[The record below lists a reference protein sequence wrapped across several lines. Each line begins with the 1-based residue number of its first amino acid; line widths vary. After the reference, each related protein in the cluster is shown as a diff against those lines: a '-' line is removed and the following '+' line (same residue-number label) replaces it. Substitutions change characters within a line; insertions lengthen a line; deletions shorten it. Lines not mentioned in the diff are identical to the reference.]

1 MAMEPL
7 VTVYITNHNY
17 GSYIRQSI
25 ESVISQTFSD
35 YELLIIDDGSTDNS
49 REIIEEFRN
58 LENTNIIFQQNKGL
72 NITNNIALSAAKG
85 KYIMRLDADD
95 YLDSNALLV
104 MSNLLEQDDELG
116 MVFPDYYLVDEQGNI
131 LNLEKRH
138 NFTTEVKLM
147 DQPAHGACTMIRREY
162 LLQLNGYNEDYTCQ
176 DGYELWIK
184 FINTYKVNNVNTAL
198 FYYRRHGANLTGN
211 EDKILTTRARIK
223 EDFLKS
229 SDDSKAVLAILPIR
243 GENSQNH
250 TIAFEKV
257 ENKFLIDLKIN
268 ELLKTDRISKIV
280 ITSPSKQVENHIK
293 THYGHHK
300 VQFFRRDENLAQLN
314 TNLNDTLA
322 DVLLKTTVNDH
333 DYLMVLGVEYPFIS
347 YKTINDAINTIS
359 IFNADSLISVRPET
373 SLFFKHDGEGMKPIL
388 NMDKFTK
395 MERDALY
402 RNIGGIM
409 LATKEFFNSS
419 KLLLGGKVSHIVIGQ
434 KESLGVFSKYDLK
447 VANAIANF

>member
-1 MAMEPL
+1 MEPL
-7 VTVYITNHNY
+7 VSVYITNHNY
-17 GSYIRQSI
+17 GAYIRQSI
-25 ESVISQTFSD
+25 ESVISQTFAD

-49 REIIEEFRN
+49 REIIEEYRELN
-58 LENTNIIFQQNKGL
+58 NVKIIFQQNKGL

-104 MSNLLEQDDELG
+104 MSNLLEKDNELG

-138 NFTTEVKLM
+138 DFTSEVKLM

-184 FINTYKVNNVNTAL
+184 FINSYKVNNVNTAL

-211 EDKILTTRARIK
+211 EDKILTTRAKIK
-223 EDFLKS
+223 EDFLS
-229 SDDSKAVLAILPIR
+229 NSDANKATLAILPIR
-243 GENSQNH
+243 GVNSQNH
-250 TIAFEKV
+250 TTAFEKV
-257 ENKFLIDLKIN
+257 ADKYLLDWKID
-268 ELLKTDRISKIV
+268 ELLKTERVVGIV
-280 ITSPSKQVENHIK
+280 VTSPSEKVESYIAQ
-293 THYGHHK
+293 HYNSEK
-300 VQFFRRDENLAQLN
+300 IQFVKRDENLAQLN
-314 TNLNDTLA
+314 TNLSDTLS
-322 DVLLKTTVNDH
+322 DVLSKVQNVPYE
-333 DYLMVLGVEYPFIS
+333 YLMVLGVEYPFIS
-347 YKTINDAINTIS
+347 CKTINDAVNTLS
-359 IFNADSLISVRPET
+359 IFKADSLVSVRPET

-395 MERDALY
+395 LERDALY
-402 RNIGGIM
+402 KNIGGIM
-409 LATKEFFNSS
+409 LATKEYFEDKS
-419 KLLLGGKVSHIVIGQ
+419 LLLGGKVSHIVIGQ

-447 VANAIANF
+447 VANAVVDL

>member
-1 MAMEPL
+1 MEPL
-7 VTVYITNHNY
+7 VSVYITNHNY
-17 GSYIRQSI
+17 GAYIRQSI
-25 ESVISQTFSD
+25 ESVISQTFND

-49 REIIEEFRN
+49 REIIEEYRDMN
-58 LENTNIIFQQNKGL
+58 NVKIIFQQNKGL

-104 MSNLLEQDDELG
+104 MCNLLEKDDELG

-138 NFTTEVKLM
+138 DFTSEVKLM

-184 FINTYKVNNVNTAL
+184 FINSYKVDNVNTAL

-211 EDKILTTRARIK
+211 EDKILTTRAQIK
-223 EDFLKS
+223 EDFLSKDG
-229 SDDSKAVLAILPIR
+229 SDKAALAILPIR

-250 TIAFEKV
+250 TTAFEKV
-257 ENKFLIDLKIN
+257 EGRFLIDWKIS
-268 ELLKTDRISKIV
+268 ELLKTNRIEHIV
-280 ITSPSKQVENHIK
+280 VTSPSEKVENYIK
-293 THYGHHK
+293 ERWHDK
-300 VQFFRRDENLAQLN
+300 EKIQFIKRNENLAQLN
-314 TNLNDTLA
+314 TNLTSTLT
-322 DVLLKTTVNDH
+322 DVLSKVRDF
-333 DYLMVLGVEYPFIS
+333 DYEYLMVLGVEYPFIS
-347 YKTINDAINTIS
+347 YKTINDAINTLS
-359 IFNADSLISVRPET
+359 IFKADSLVSVRPET

-395 MERDALY
+395 LERDALY
-402 RNIGGIM
+402 KNIGGIM
-409 LATKEFFNSS
+409 LATKEFFES
-419 KLLLGGKVSHIVIGQ
+419 KNLLLGGKVSHIVIGQ
-434 KESLGVFSKYDLK
+434 KESLGIFSKYDLK
-447 VANAIANF
+447 VANAVVDF